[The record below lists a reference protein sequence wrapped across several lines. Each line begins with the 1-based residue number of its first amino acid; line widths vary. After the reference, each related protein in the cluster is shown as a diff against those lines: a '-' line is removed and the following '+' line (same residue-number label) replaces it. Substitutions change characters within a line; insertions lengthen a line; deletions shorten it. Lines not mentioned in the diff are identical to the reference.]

1 MGWKTRKETNGWKTL
16 KQNVPSAKW
25 RSAKNVIKS
34 KIVLNNIFSK
44 DRQEQR
50 DLMREY
56 QINDAL
62 YQLSNTSDMANKM
75 MEQQKL
81 KDIMV
86 HHYKMGNLTEAK
98 RIQHLLEGQKK
109 EVNIKLD
116 DEDPDVFD
124 WILFPA
130 SVGGENIFWE
140 IIF

>member
-1 MGWKTRKETNGWKTL
+1 MGWKTRKETNGGKTL

-25 RSAKNVIKS
+25 RSLKNVIKS
-34 KIVLNNIFSK
+34 KIPFNIFSK

-98 RIQHLLEGQKK
+98 RIQHLLEG
-109 EVNIKLD
+109 
-116 DEDPDVFD
+116 
-124 WILFPA
+124 
-130 SVGGENIFWE
+130 
-140 IIF
+140 

>member
-1 MGWKTRKETNGWKTL
+1 MARKTRKTWNGAKTS
-16 KQNVPSAKW
+16 KQDIPSAKR
-25 RSAKNVIKS
+25 RSLKNVSSFPSRPI
-34 KIVLNNIFSK
+34 IFSK

-50 DLMREY
+50 DLLRQF

-62 YQLSNTSDMANKM
+62 YQLSNTSDMATKM

-86 HHYKMGNLTEAK
+86 HHYKMGNITEAK

-124 WILFPA
+124 WILFKM
-130 SVGGENIFWE
+130 GRKETDLI
-140 IIF
+140 

>member
-1 MGWKTRKETNGWKTL
+1 MARKTRKTWNGAKTS
-16 KQNVPSAKW
+16 KQDIPSAKR
-25 RSAKNVIKS
+25 RSLKNVSYFPTRPI
-34 KIVLNNIFSK
+34 IFSK

-50 DLMREY
+50 DLLRQF

-62 YQLSNTSDMANKM
+62 YQLSNTSDMATKM

-86 HHYKMGNLTEAK
+86 HHYKMGNITEAK

-124 WILFPA
+124 WNLFKM
-130 SVGGENIFWE
+130 GRKETDLI
-140 IIF
+140 